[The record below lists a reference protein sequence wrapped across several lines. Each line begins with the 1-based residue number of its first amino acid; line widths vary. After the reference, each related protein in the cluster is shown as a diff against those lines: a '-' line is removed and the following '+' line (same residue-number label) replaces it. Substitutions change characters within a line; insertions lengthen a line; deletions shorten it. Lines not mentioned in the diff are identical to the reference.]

1 MAKRASLSF
10 DALKAAKGTPAPEA
24 VAAPEAPPKPA
35 ATAEKR
41 GRGRPAKRP
50 ADGRIY
56 GMTLRVP
63 GDLRRRLRRLAEDE
77 TDARGQVVSVH
88 DLILEAVTEL
98 LIDREVRRG
107 D

>member
-10 DALKAAKGTPAPEA
+10 DALKAAKASASADPAPAPVAEPTPA
-24 VAAPEAPPKPA
+24 K
-35 ATAEKR
+35 AEGR

-50 ADGRIY
+50 TDTRIY

-63 GDLRRRLRRLAEDE
+63 GDLRRALRRLAEDE

-88 DLILEAVTEL
+88 DLILEAVEAL
-98 LIDREVRRG
+98 LIERQVRRG